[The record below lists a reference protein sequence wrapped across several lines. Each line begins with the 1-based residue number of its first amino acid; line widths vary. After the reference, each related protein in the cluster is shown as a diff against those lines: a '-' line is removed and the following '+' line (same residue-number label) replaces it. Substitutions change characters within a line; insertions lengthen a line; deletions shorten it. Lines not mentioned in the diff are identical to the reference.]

1 MKNTLRDRSN
11 HLATIDYTKVLQKA
25 QEKVGKIDIQSTDM
39 YMDFNNIN
47 SVIKEVMNELKAEH
61 GTVFDILD
69 INPDK
74 KPKHI
79 TLNHKD
85 YEVFTSQIEKLA
97 EKLQV
102 QSPDKSVLSTLGDLK
117 KQDRKR
123 INFGVT
129 YPFDDKQLFR
139 KMVSFTEKDEGEER
153 LRVDEVELKIDLK
166 EIQGQL
172 KTSIINLLKQE
183 CEDEDVLEEKI
194 EKVEQGKYRVDKVIN
209 LLNDESLARIKRTVS
224 YLYLEYLLSSA
235 RDKKSAKYSL
245 ACNYIKR
252 FKLLEQYLKEL
263 VIRPDE
269 EGKVQIG
276 MRSYD
281 LCDVLSEGNA
291 FDALPFVG
299 KVDGMLLEDRDA
311 EQKTFKFALRMK
323 LNGSVQKEGS
333 ASSLVYHIDAF
344 RGEKKN
350 NKNRLRTFFLYTFM
364 LVNLRDESF
373 DPIANWKKIKKM
385 IDSSSFEEVAEKFVD
400 KHQKSNSELHI
411 VAEEMKGL
419 FTDLIKYR
427 ASGLQC
433 PSKVYSRNLIL
444 YRGIMETDL
453 ESPIL
458 FKKVEYEKEYLK
470 YVSVVEDEGPS
481 EITLLNMPITIT
493 IQSRSLYE
501 KGDTEKTKLA
511 YQLDGISVLP
521 VVLYP
526 DIPKKAMEQRLGNLW
541 QELKQVYHIRIPY
554 VLTEK
559 EVTGEDGLLYSVI
572 YTMVV
577 YLLIYKV
584 LKDINGLENKCLY
597 IPINRVHSERQQ
609 NEAAKVGEY
618 IRNISKVLEH
628 LLAMDY
634 RAMSQGFVYDK
645 AQYKEYAYLN
655 AASSMYNRVTKT
667 FKQPEGFKIDKAAI
681 IVVTSRKCDNSEGN
695 SQEISLLVG
704 EVILFDKDQEG
715 NMACDSWKTFAD
727 YYRTEDFYQKPRVL
741 SDVVNELYQKGYM
754 KIIYIAKAPYSSKL
768 NITNQIESK
777 FFMNEEIIEM
787 MKVNKQGLMIYPL
800 YFEQFSAVDY
810 KGATDIHE
818 ALYVSNTSEI
828 DYHLTNN
835 SQSIAGVLNVY
846 SGKAVGSSRQ
856 KEGKYYRSVMLY
868 STLCNMYQDKQ
879 TNAALL
885 EGLVSETTLK
895 QGLVEILIM
904 LHYAR
909 YEADKS
915 ISIKINPYERLIGDD
930 SVAARGV
937 LTFEYDRLKEV
948 NFNTLAY
955 LTDIKK
961 ILDKE

>member
-1 MKNTLRDRSN
+1 MKNTLRDVSN

-25 QEKVGKIDIQSTDM
+25 EEKVKEISIQSTNT
-39 YMDFNNIN
+39 YMDFNNLNNVVKDIM
-47 SVIKEVMNELKAEH
+47 KELKAEH

-69 INPDK
+69 INRDK

-85 YEVFTSQIEKLA
+85 YEVFMSQIEKLA
-97 EKLQV
+97 EGIQV
-102 QSPDKSVLSTLGDLK
+102 KSPDKSVLSTLEDLK
-117 KQDRKR
+117 KQDKKR
-123 INFGVT
+123 VNFGVT
-129 YPFDDKQLFR
+129 YPFTDRQLLR
-139 KMVSFTEKDEGEER
+139 KMVSFTEKHQGEER
-153 LRVDEVELKIDLK
+153 LRVDEVEIKLDLK
-166 EIQGQL
+166 EIESQL

-194 EKVEQGKYRVDKVIN
+194 EKVEQGKYQVNEVIN

-235 RDKKSAKYSL
+235 RDKKSSKYCL

-263 VIRPDE
+263 VTRPDE

-299 KVDGMLLEDRDA
+299 KVNGVLLEDRDT
-311 EQKTFKFALRMK
+311 EQKTFKIALRMK

-333 ASSLVYHIDAF
+333 TSSLAYHINAF

-350 NKNRLRTFFLYTFM
+350 DKNRLRTFFLYTFM

-385 IDSSSFEEVAEKFVD
+385 IEGSSFEEVAEKFVD
-400 KHQKSNSELHI
+400 KHKSSDSELHI

-419 FTDLIKYR
+419 FTDLIKYKV
-427 ASGLQC
+427 SGLQC
-433 PSKVYSRNLIL
+433 SNKVYSRNLIL
-444 YRGIMETDL
+444 YRGIMEADFENPT
-453 ESPIL
+453 L
-458 FKKVEYEKEYLK
+458 FKKVEYKKEYLK

-481 EITLLNMPITIT
+481 ETTLLNMPITIT

-501 KGDTEKTKLA
+501 KGETEQTKLA
-511 YQLDGISVLP
+511 YQLEDTRILP
-521 VVLYP
+521 IVLYP
-526 DIPKKAMEQRLGNLW
+526 DMPKKVMEQRLGNLW
-541 QELKQVYHIRIPY
+541 QELNQVYHIRIPY

-559 EVTGEDGLLYSVI
+559 EIIGEDGLLYSVI
-572 YTMVV
+572 YITVV
-577 YLLIYKV
+577 YLLLHKV
-584 LKDINGLENKCLY
+584 LKGINALENKCLY
-597 IPINRVHSERQQ
+597 IPLNRVHSERQQ
-609 NEAAKVGEY
+609 NEAAKVSEY

-628 LLAMDY
+628 LLAVDY

-645 AQYKEYAYLN
+645 AQYNAYLN

-667 FKQPEGFKIDKAAI
+667 FKQPKGFKLDKAAI
-681 IVVTSRKCDNSEGN
+681 IVVTSRKCDNIAGN
-695 SQEISLLVG
+695 SQEIALLMG
-704 EVILFDKDQEG
+704 EVILFDKDNEG
-715 NMACDSWKTFAD
+715 NMICDSWKTFSD
-727 YYRTEDFYQKPRVL
+727 YYRTDDFYQKPRVL
-741 SDVVNELYQKGYM
+741 SDVVNELYQKGYT

-768 NITNQIESK
+768 NITNQMENK

-800 YFEQFSAVDY
+800 YFEQFFAVDY

-828 DYHLTNN
+828 DHYLTNN

-846 SGKAVGSSRQ
+846 SGKVVGSSHQ
-856 KEGKYYRSVMLY
+856 KKGKYYRSVMLY

-879 TNAALL
+879 TNAALF

-915 ISIKINPYERLIGDD
+915 SSIKINPYERLIGDD
-930 SVAARGV
+930 SVAARSV
-937 LTFEYDRLKEV
+937 FTFECDRLKEL
-948 NFNTLAY
+948 NFNMLAY
-955 LTDIKK
+955 LTDVKK